1 MQTISIAI
9 AGFSAVSALLLLL
22 IYALFIDVPGKS
34 ARSVF
39 WGGALLTGLAVVEI
53 CQLRYFMGGEPPL
66 DLFVYRLALFVLPA
80 SFYFFGRWA
89 LQPTEPFRPVAL
101 FHLLPLVLLF
111 VAPLRVALP
120 VLLSFGAGYS
130 IWLGYFVYGLRAQ
143 RRQFRFEFFY
153 FVLMSVT
160 AVIVLGLGFALPY
173 MNPAY
178 FYHFYTSAIGL
189 ALAIMIVALISN
201 PNLIGDLSEAARA
214 RYGASTL
221 RGIDVD
227 SCLKKLNEVMVG
239 AKAYQNENLT
249 LATLAEQVGVSG
261 HQLSELVNTRLGMGF
276 SRYVRECRVEAAKA
290 LLLSSPSQSVLS
302 ISIDTGFRSQS
313 AFYAAFKEVTGQSPG
328 DYRKARV
335 SAAASP
341 Q

>member
-1 MQTISIAI
+1 MDTISIAI

-22 IYALFIDVPGKS
+22 IYACFIDVPGKS
-34 ARSVF
+34 AQSVF
-39 WGGALLTGLAVVEI
+39 WGGMLLTGLAVVQI
-53 CQLRYFMGGEPPL
+53 CQLLYFMGGPPPL
-66 DLFVYRLALFVLPA
+66 DLFVYRLALFVLPT

-89 LQPTEPFRPVAL
+89 LQPTQPLCPMAL

-111 VAPLRVALP
+111 VAPIEIALP
-120 VLLSFGAGYS
+120 VLLLFGAGYS
-130 IWLGYFVYGLRAQ
+130 LWLGYFVYGLRAQ
-143 RRQFRFEFFY
+143 RRQFRFEFGY
-153 FVLMSVT
+153 FLLMSVT
-160 AVIVLGLGFALPY
+160 AVIVLALGFALPY
-173 MNPAY
+173 MNPAF

-201 PNLIGDLSEAARA
+201 PNLIGDLSEAARV

-227 SCLKKLNEVMVG
+227 ACLKKLNEVMVV
-239 AKAYQNENLT
+239 AKAYQNESLS
-249 LATLAEQVGVSG
+249 LASLAEQVGLSG

-276 SRYVRECRVEAAKA
+276 SRYVRECRIEAAKA
-290 LLLSSPSQSVLS
+290 LLVSSPSQSILS

-328 DYRKARV
+328 DYRKARA
-335 SAAASP
+335 SASASP
-341 Q
+341 H